1 MSEEKFKPI
10 FEYVR
15 ALLKGSERF
24 KVENI
29 SDLLNCELV
38 AYIWNLFSENKIEE
52 KDLEKPNDND
62 DDLSIKTR
70 NMQYINNLIR
80 KDLSKH
86 SGADSFFVTGF
97 CVNKDE
103 REVHGLYS
111 CLVFLSLNSKHKME
125 YIGMVKKMSSE
136 TKKFIK
142 DVLVYYREGKGKKAS
157 SDKNITASNEENN
170 QGEQD
175 SEQSLEVE
183 GESVESINNDNLSG
197 EVNDHNEED
206 SKQTLEVEKES
217 VENITSDNLN
227 GGVNDHNEEDSKQT
241 LEVEKESVENI
252 TSDNL
257 NEEVS
262 DRSDENSE
270 CLLRIREKEE
280 LIQTLREE
288 IAKKEEELKE
298 IRNKNRQKASD
309 SHEHPL
315 MNTII
320 ETLNI
325 INNVQSESSE
335 YKKKV
340 KELKKEL
347 EDSKD
352 RSSRLRGEI
361 DAMKASMSKLSYEP
375 LSDDLKVLDEGYK
388 EFMMTIEEYKRKEK
402 MLKDNLHSISK
413 FDKAIALAKEKITT
427 AVQLNEK
434 YQTTEDYVLHPDFD
448 HATLDDLISKIEQDE
463 RLKQACLG
471 KDFGNKI
478 KEDEALVGELNKKKS
493 NILDDLRIIGQFHE
507 QIKRV
512 KKDMISQANELSDTF
527 NESYRSI
534 TENEMEMIEWVS
546 LSESLEKMKFQKSR
560 GTLLNG
566 LRQIYG

>member
-197 EVNDHNEED
+197 E
-206 SKQTLEVEKES
+206 
-217 VENITSDNLN
+217 
-227 GGVNDHNEEDSKQT
+227 VNDHNEEDSKQT